1 MRSIRKERL
10 EVDGLTSRFAKNVT
24 KDEFARAIK
33 EDPIVV
39 LPVGSMEEHGG
50 HLPLGSDTFEIDF
63 VVGRLSKRL
72 KLLVLPTLNYGN
84 CGSTYNFPG
93 TISISFDALRAVV
106 YDILSECARHGAKKV
121 LVISGHAG
129 TNHMLA
135 LRMAAEHVA
144 KKHPG
149 MRFMVLSDYDLVP
162 EFKGGNIPK
171 WDGHAGKAETSRMLN
186 IRPDISRKGARA
198 TRPKRKEYMVVADPE
213 SMFPSGIAGDP
224 RKASPELGKR
234 IDDFVLRRLVKLLK
248 DNLNAE
254 ELSDES

>member
-1 MRSIRKERL
+1 MHSAYAKEM
-10 EVDGLTSRFAKNVT
+10 T
-24 KDEFARAIK
+24 KDEFASALK
-33 EDPIVV
+33 ESPIVV
-39 LPVGSMEEHGG
+39 LPVGSVEEHGS

-63 VVGRLSKRL
+63 VVERLARRL
-72 KLLVLPTLNYGN
+72 RLLVLPTLNYGN

-144 KKHPG
+144 KKNPD

-162 EFKGGNIPK
+162 EFKGGNIPP
-171 WDGHAGKAETSRMLN
+171 WDGHAGKAETSRMLY
-186 IRPDISRKGARA
+186 IRPDISSRGARA
-198 TRPKRKEYMVVADPE
+198 SRPMRKKFMIISNPE
-213 SMFPSGIAGDP
+213 SMFPSGVAGDP
-224 RKASPELGKR
+224 TGATPELGKR
-234 IDDFVLRRLVKLLK
+234 IDDFILRRLIKLLK
-248 DNLNAE
+248 ENLDAE

>member
-1 MRSIRKERL
+1 MA
-10 EVDGLTSRFAKNVT
+10 SRFAKDIT
-24 KDEFARAIK
+24 KNEFAKAIK
-33 EDPIVV
+33 DDPVVV
-39 LPVGSMEEHGG
+39 LPIGSMEEHGN

-63 VVGRLSKRL
+63 VIERLSKKL
-72 KLLVLPTLNYGN
+72 KLFVLPMLNYGN
-84 CGSTYNFPG
+84 CCSTYNFPG
-93 TISISFDALRAVV
+93 TISISFDALRSIV

-129 TNHMLA
+129 ANHMLA
-135 LRMAAEHVA
+135 LKMAAEHVA
-144 KKHPG
+144 KKHPE
-149 MRFMVLSDYDLVP
+149 MRFMVMSDYDLVP

-186 IRPDISRKGARA
+186 IRPDISKKGARA
-198 TRPKRKEYMVVADPE
+198 TQPKRKKYVVVANPE

-234 IDDFVLRRLVKLLK
+234 IDNFVLRRLIKLLK
-248 DNLNAE
+248 ENLDAE